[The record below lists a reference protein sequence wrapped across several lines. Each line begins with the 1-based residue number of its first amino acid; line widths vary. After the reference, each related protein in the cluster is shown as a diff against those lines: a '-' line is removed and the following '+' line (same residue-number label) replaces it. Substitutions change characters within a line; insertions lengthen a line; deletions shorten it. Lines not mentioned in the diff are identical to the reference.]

1 LRGVRHEI
9 ILSVADPADPALGV
23 IERVRSCFPN
33 APFRLV
39 IGGDP
44 ALELGNRKV
53 ARLVAAAAKARGDI
67 LMVSDSNV
75 RVRPF
80 DVAETIAAFDDE
92 RVGCVSNLFTGTGAA
107 DFGARIESLHLLSFV
122 APGSVLAAFAGVPC
136 VVGKSMAVTCEALMS
151 IGGFRRFA
159 NVLAED
165 QAMGLAVQAAGFRVA
180 LSPAVVRN
188 VVVRRTL
195 RRAVDRQIRWNK
207 IRYAFSKVT
216 YTAELLTLPLPFTIL
231 AALTGGLA
239 GLTWPCV
246 LPAVAAVIRIAQ
258 LALLARV
265 TRAPLTLRDLALVPL
280 FDLLQFGAQFV
291 PYVDN
296 SVTWRGFRVRIGADT
311 VLLHEDRTP
320 LAA

>member
-1 LRGVRHEI
+1 
-9 ILSVADPADPALGV
+9 
-23 IERVRSCFPN
+23 
-33 APFRLV
+33 
-39 IGGDP
+39 
-44 ALELGNRKV
+44 
-53 ARLVAAAAKARGDI
+53 
-67 LMVSDSNV
+67 
-75 RVRPF
+75 
-80 DVAETIAAFDDE
+80 
-92 RVGCVSNLFTGTGAA
+92 
-107 DFGARIESLHLLSFV
+107 
-122 APGSVLAAFAGVPC
+122 VLASFAGVPC
-136 VVGKSMAVTCEALMS
+136 VVGKSMAVTREALMS
-151 IGGFRRFA
+151 IGGFRHFA

-195 RRAVDRQIRWNK
+195 RRALDRQIRWNK
-207 IRYAFSKVT
+207 IRYAFSKTT

-231 AALTGGLA
+231 AALTGALA
-239 GLTWPCV
+239 GLTWPLV